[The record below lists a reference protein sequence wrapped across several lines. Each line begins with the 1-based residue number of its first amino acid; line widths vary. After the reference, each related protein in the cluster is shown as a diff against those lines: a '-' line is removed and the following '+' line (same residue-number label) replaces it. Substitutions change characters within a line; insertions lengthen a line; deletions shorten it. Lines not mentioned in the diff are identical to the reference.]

1 MAPRPYWKGYL
12 KLSLVACPVSV
23 YTATTTSERVSF
35 RQINK
40 QTGNRLRQQL
50 VDDVTRDVVEGSDKG
65 RGYEVDKGVYIQV
78 DDEELEA
85 LEIESSH
92 TIDIDSFVPRDQI
105 DERYQDSTY
114 YIAPNDQ
121 VGREAFAVIREAMRG
136 KDMVALG
143 RIVLAKRE
151 RVIALQ
157 PWDKGVLGTTLR
169 YPYEVRNAADYF
181 DEIPDVKI
189 PKEMLQLAEHILE
202 TKAGEFDPSTFVD
215 HFEEAVVDMLKKK
228 QAGVTLPRQKAAAP
242 ASNVVNLM
250 DALRK
255 SVAAEKGSTK
265 AAPAKKGKKGKPD
278 DIRRQPEFKFPIE
291 GGKAKQPKVTA
302 APAKTAAAPVAKAK
316 PKRKSA

>member
-12 KLSLVACPVSV
+12 KLSLVSCPIAV

-40 QTGNRLRQQL
+40 RTGHRLRQQL
-50 VDDVTRDVVEGSDKG
+50 VDEVTREPVENEDKG

-78 DDEELEA
+78 EDDEIEA
-85 LEIESSH
+85 LEIESNH
-92 TIDIDSFVPRDQI
+92 TIDIDSFVPLSQI
-105 DERYQDSTY
+105 DERYLDSSY

-157 PWDKGVLGTTLR
+157 PWDKGLLGTTLR
-169 YPYEVRNAADYF
+169 YAYEVRPAAEYF
-181 DEIPDVKI
+181 DEIPDMKI

-202 TKAGEFDPSTFVD
+202 NKTGDFDPAAFVD
-215 HFEEAVVDMLKKK
+215 HYEEAVVDMLKHK
-228 QAGVTLPRQKAAAP
+228 QAGVPQPKQKAAAS

-250 DALRK
+250 DALKR
-255 SVAAEKGSTK
+255 SIAAEKGAK
-265 AAPAKKGKKGKPD
+265 APAGKKSKGKQD
-278 DIRRQPEFKFPIE
+278 DLRRQPQFKFPIE
-291 GGKAKQPKVTA
+291 GGKAKQPKAASAAKATA
-302 APAKTAAAPVAKAK
+302 ASNSKAKA
-316 PKRKSA
+316 KRKSA